1 MVAAG
6 APSPRRSSSRI
17 AVARFGIR
25 VWNRNS
31 SIAAI
36 SSVDTLT
43 CTRSV
48 RSGVDSV
55 PHALLALVLP
65 GRLAITPP
73 PKNAEKKLCS
83 AKSSSWRDSG
93 PLMFQHACRLGL
105 EGDRL
110 EAPGIALPIWALPRL
125 AQVQEPECPGGK
137 TGGRGRLGVADVV
150 SRN

>member
-1 MVAAG
+1 MTGAQLEILVDGKPRSYRDTKSGAMDAATFLKGRQPHSEVAAPALWIGYPRSVLG

-55 PHALLALVLP
+55 PNALLALVLP

-73 PKNAEKKLCS
+73 PEKCGKNALQRKK
-83 AKSSSWRDSG
+83 
-93 PLMFQHACRLGL
+93 FQ
-105 EGDRL
+105 
-110 EAPGIALPIWALPRL
+110 L
-125 AQVQEPECPGGK
+125 ARMK
-137 TGGRGRLGVADVV
+137 
-150 SRN
+150 